1 VRRYT
6 LGTALLLL
14 AATACRSSAPVGP
27 ALVAVGEPYR
37 VTVTLPDTGAVF
49 LYGVRTFHAN
59 RAVTVRTFV
68 PRSVP
73 AGVTLL
79 TVRAFLGSRSGVA
92 YCTKSWPLPGYGPT
106 SAVNFLKV
114 AKGATIAFTVYG
126 TVTRP
131 GTYVLDG
138 YVMSYDDGKGLPK
151 TIEEASGQRLD
162 VVAAA
167 PGAKGVHPCPAAGED
182 VFTRPAP

>member
-1 VRRYT
+1 LRRYP
-6 LGTALLLL
+6 LGAALLLL
-14 AATACRSSAPVGP
+14 AGTACGSGAPSGP
-27 ALVAVGEPYR
+27 GLVAVGAPYR
-37 VTVTLPDTGAVF
+37 VTVTLPDPGAVF

-106 SAVNFLKV
+106 SAVKFLKV
-114 AKGATIAFTVYG
+114 AKGATISFTVYG
-126 TVTRP
+126 KVTRP
-131 GTYVLDG
+131 GAYVLDG
-138 YVMSYDDGKGLPK
+138 YAMSYDDGKGLPK

-167 PGAKGVHPCPAAGED
+167 PGAKGVRPCPAAEAD
-182 VFTRPAP
+182 AFTRPAP